1 MSKGE
6 ELRRWFRARGSM
18 CKQSCQDT
26 KPGIESKI
34 DHEGKLRTSLC

>member
-6 ELRRWFRARGSM
+6 ELRRWFRTRGSM
-18 CKQSCQDT
+18 CKQPCQEA
-26 KPGIESKI
+26 KSGSEGKI